1 LKDQN
6 LAVLRAVEWV
16 EKLELELA
24 VLKVVQKVVQKVE
37 VMVEW

>member
-1 LKDQN
+1 MKDQN